1 MTEHY
6 ERHAHKIV
14 QDFLGLLE
22 PAARDC
28 LPQEHL
34 TELEM
39 MIESAISTSVL
50 GQLEAV
56 ADQIGDLAV
65 EVRRRAEHWQD

>member
-1 MTEHY
+1 MTERY
-6 ERHAHKIV
+6 ERHARKIV
-14 QDFLGLLE
+14 QDFLDLLE

-56 ADQIGDLAV
+56 ADQISDLAV